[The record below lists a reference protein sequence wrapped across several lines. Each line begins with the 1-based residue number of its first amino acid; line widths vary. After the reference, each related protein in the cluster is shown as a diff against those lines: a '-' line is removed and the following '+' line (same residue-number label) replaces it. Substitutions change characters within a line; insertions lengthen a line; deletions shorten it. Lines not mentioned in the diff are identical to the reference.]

1 MRRVAIHCVA
11 LWAALGAFGSAFAA
25 GPQGSSDSLK
35 CEAGPVSKI
44 FGGTKWLVYGC
55 ADGRS
60 VVVVSA
66 PGNPATP
73 FYFMLSPGQR
83 GYEVVGEG
91 AGQKEATAAAYAEL
105 KALTESQVK
114 ALVAEAGRARE

>member
-1 MRRVAIHCVA
+1 V
-11 LWAALGAFGSAFAA
+11 
-25 GPQGSSDSLK
+25 
-35 CEAGPVSKI
+35 GPVYKI

-55 ADGRS
+55 ADGHS
-60 VVVVSA
+60 VVVISA

-73 FYFMLSPGQR
+73 FYFMLSPGGR

-91 AGQKEATAAAYAEL
+91 EGQREATAAAYAEL

-114 ALVAEAGRARE
+114 ALVAEAGRARK